1 MILNQ
6 EKEELNKIIESLIH
20 KGISP
25 QPKLKFSD
33 EDIKNKYETLKIIC
47 GVSSEKDDLNIQNIF
62 NIKPINSPVQQK
74 IMTFIY
80 NMEFYSI
87 NEMIQKYDSLSI
99 SYFQLKDENDFINFL
114 KVKKFRMI
122 PFFTMLGFASYMN
135 LKRDISDGVYKL
147 AKSKYMKDMISHYI
161 IEKRKSLASVIL
173 YYIKAILED
182 DNNEKNTDVSQSKN
196 LLIQGLNDSFQRYMC
211 FNNLYDEGEISN
223 FVYCL
228 FKVITSNVK
237 SLYLTKGPEYLLING
252 TIKYILEEIIKSF
265 TIANYFQKSK
275 MNIMYDNIANII
287 NILAEESFEEN
298 YAKLVV
304 KYCKRFNQGNR
315 NIVFTFFL
323 GLNPDYFREAFNCL
337 KFPDNKN
344 EDFYQNIQDYI
355 GQISSKKKKRIK
367 KDKKLLINNIEE
379 KKDNEDNNSQ
389 YTKGKD
395 NENETKDNLTNQN
408 KDYPYISNEKIEI
421 INTEDIKKIIE
432 CNNQLMLKNE
442 ELMLKNEKVMNEIKE
457 MKKKN
462 EELML
467 KNDEVMNEIKDVKK
481 QNEEIIQEA
490 DKKTQKLMN
499 SIVKMKSQLCSM
511 KNEMRQISYR
521 DISKLIIN
529 NYIEKYEKKLGKEMN
544 IKKRKDKAN
553 KIIEYIKGN
562 ESTYYKRLVNKYY
575 DSNHVSHISKVFE
588 DLGLNYI
595 IGLTYNK
602 NELIDKIL
610 ADYCKI
616 FLEENND
623 NKTLNEIDN
632 LFGVKKIISELLI
645 N

>member
-20 KGISP
+20 KGTSP

-33 EDIKNKYETLKIIC
+33 EDIENKYEILKIIC
-47 GVSSEKDDLNIQNIF
+47 GVSNEKEKGDLNIQNIF

-135 LKRDISDGVYKL
+135 LKRDTSDEVSKL

-182 DNNEKNTDVSQSKN
+182 DNNEENTDVFQSKN

-304 KYCKRFNQGNR
+304 EYCKRFNQGNR

-355 GQISSKKKKRIK
+355 EQISSKKKKRIK

-379 KKDNEDNNSQ
+379 KK
-389 YTKGKD
+389 
-395 NENETKDNLTNQN
+395 
-408 KDYPYISNEKIEI
+408 IM
-421 INTEDIKKIIE
+421 KIIIL
-432 CNNQLMLKNE
+432 NISKAKTMKMKPKITLL
-442 ELMLKNEKVMNEIKE
+442 IKIKIIPIFR
-457 MKKKN
+457 MKK
-462 EELML
+462 L
-467 KNDEVMNEIKDVKK
+467 K
-481 QNEEIIQEA
+481 
-490 DKKTQKLMN
+490 
-499 SIVKMKSQLCSM
+499 
-511 KNEMRQISYR
+511 
-521 DISKLIIN
+521 KLIP
-529 NYIEKYEKKLGKEMN
+529 
-544 IKKRKDKAN
+544 
-553 KIIEYIKGN
+553 
-562 ESTYYKRLVNKYY
+562 
-575 DSNHVSHISKVFE
+575 
-588 DLGLNYI
+588 
-595 IGLTYNK
+595 
-602 NELIDKIL
+602 KIL
-610 ADYCKI
+610 
-616 FLEENND
+616 
-623 NKTLNEIDN
+623 
-632 LFGVKKIISELLI
+632 KK
-645 N
+645 

>member
-33 EDIKNKYETLKIIC
+33 EDIKNKYEILKIIC

-173 YYIKAILED
+173 YYFKAILED
-182 DNNEKNTDVSQSKN
+182 DNNEKNTDVSQSN

-304 KYCKRFNQGNR
+304 EYCKRFNQGNR

-389 YTKGKD
+389 YIKSKD
-395 NENETKDNLTNQN
+395 NGNETKDNLTNQN
-408 KDYPYISNEKIEI
+408 KDYPYISNEKIEK

-442 ELMLKNEKVMNEIKE
+442 ELMLKN
-457 MKKKN
+457 
-462 EELML
+462 
-467 KNDEVMNEIKDVKK
+467 DEAMNEIKDVKK
-481 QNEEIIQEA
+481 QNEEIIQEG

-529 NYIEKYEKKLGKEMN
+529 NYIDKYEKKLGKEMN

-588 DLGLNYI
+588 DLGLKYI

-632 LFGVKKIISELLI
+632 LFCVKKIISELLI

>member
-33 EDIKNKYETLKIIC
+33 EDIENKYEILKIIC
-47 GVSSEKDDLNIQNIF
+47 GVSNEKEKGDLNIQNIF

-135 LKRDISDGVYKL
+135 LKRDTSDEVSKL

-161 IEKRKSLASVIL
+161 IEKRKSLASIIL

-182 DNNEKNTDVSQSKN
+182 DNNEENTDVSQSKN

-252 TIKYILEEIIKSF
+252 TIKYIFEEIIKSF

-275 MNIMYDNIANII
+275 MNTMYDNIANII

-304 KYCKRFNQGNR
+304 EYCKRFNQGNR

-355 GQISSKKKKRIK
+355 EQISSKKKKRIK

-389 YTKGKD
+389 YIKSKD
-395 NENETKDNLTNQN
+395 NGNETKDNLTNQN
-408 KDYPYISNEKIEI
+408 KDYPYISNEKIEK

-442 ELMLKNEKVMNEIKE
+442 EV
-457 MKKKN
+457 
-462 EELML
+462 ML
-467 KNDEVMNEIKDVKK
+467 KNDEVMNEIKEIKK
-481 QNEEIIQEA
+481 QNEEIIQEG

-529 NYIEKYEKKLGKEMN
+529 NYIDKYEKKLGKEMD

-602 NELIDKIL
+602 NELINKIL

>member
-1 MILNQ
+1 MLN
-6 EKEELNKIIESLIH
+6 H
-20 KGISP
+20 
-25 QPKLKFSD
+25 
-33 EDIKNKYETLKIIC
+33 
-47 GVSSEKDDLNIQNIF
+47 
-62 NIKPINSPVQQK
+62 
-74 IMTFIY
+74 
-80 NMEFYSI
+80 
-87 NEMIQKYDSLSI
+87 
-99 SYFQLKDENDFINFL
+99 
-114 KVKKFRMI
+114 
-122 PFFTMLGFASYMN
+122 
-135 LKRDISDGVYKL
+135 
-147 AKSKYMKDMISHYI
+147 
-161 IEKRKSLASVIL
+161 
-173 YYIKAILED
+173 
-182 DNNEKNTDVSQSKN
+182 
-196 LLIQGLNDSFQRYMC
+196 
-211 FNNLYDEGEISN
+211 

-389 YTKGKD
+389 YIKSKD

-408 KDYPYISNEKIEI
+408 KDYPYISNEKIEK

-432 CNNQLMLKNE
+432 CNNQLMLKNEELMHNQLMLKNE

-521 DISKLIIN
+521 DISKLI
-529 NYIEKYEKKLGKEMN
+529 
-544 IKKRKDKAN
+544 
-553 KIIEYIKGN
+553 
-562 ESTYYKRLVNKYY
+562 
-575 DSNHVSHISKVFE
+575 
-588 DLGLNYI
+588 
-595 IGLTYNK
+595 
-602 NELIDKIL
+602 
-610 ADYCKI
+610 
-616 FLEENND
+616 
-623 NKTLNEIDN
+623 
-632 LFGVKKIISELLI
+632 
-645 N
+645 

>member
-33 EDIKNKYETLKIIC
+33 EDIKNKYEILKIIC

-114 KVKKFRMI
+114 KVKKYRMI
-122 PFFTMLGFASYMN
+122 PFFTMLCFASYMN

-182 DNNEKNTDVSQSKN
+182 DNNEENTDVLQTKN

-252 TIKYILEEIIKSF
+252 TIKYIFEEIIKSF

-304 KYCKRFNQGNR
+304 EYCKRFNQGNR

-389 YTKGKD
+389 YIKSKD
-395 NENETKDNLTNQN
+395 NGNETKDNLTNQN
-408 KDYPYISNEKIEI
+408 KDYPYISNEKIEK

-442 ELMLKNEKVMNEIKE
+442 ELMH
-457 MKKKN
+457 KN

-467 KNDEVMNEIKDVKK
+467 KNDEVMNEIKEIKK
-481 QNEEIIQEA
+481 QNEEIIQEG

-529 NYIEKYEKKLGKEMN
+529 NYIDKYEKKLGKEMD

>member
-1 MILNQ
+1 MISNQ

-33 EDIKNKYETLKIIC
+33 EDIENKYEILKIIC
-47 GVSSEKDDLNIQNIF
+47 GVSSEKEKDDLNIQNIF

-135 LKRDISDGVYKL
+135 LKRDTSDEVSKL

-182 DNNEKNTDVSQSKN
+182 DNNEENTDVLQTKN

-223 FVYCL
+223 LVYCL

-237 SLYLTKGPEYLLING
+237 SLYLAKGPEYLLING
-252 TIKYILEEIIKSF
+252 TIKYIFEEIIKSF

-275 MNIMYDNIANII
+275 MNTMYDNIANII

-355 GQISSKKKKRIK
+355 EQISSKKKKRIK

-389 YTKGKD
+389 YIKSKD
-395 NENETKDNLTNQN
+395 NGNETIDNLTNQN
-408 KDYPYISNEKIEI
+408 KDYPYISNEKIEK

-442 ELMLKNEKVMNEIKE
+442 EVMNEIKE

-467 KNDEVMNEIKDVKK
+467 KNDEVMNEIKEIKK
-481 QNEEIIQEA
+481 QNEEIIQEG

-529 NYIEKYEKKLGKEMN
+529 NYIDKYEKKLGKEMD
-544 IKKRKDKAN
+544 IKKRKDKAT

-575 DSNHVSHISKVFE
+575 DSNHVSHISKFFE

-602 NELIDKIL
+602 NELIDKVL

-632 LFGVKKIISELLI
+632 LFGVKKIISEILS
-645 N
+645 

>member
-33 EDIKNKYETLKIIC
+33 EDIKNKYEILKIIC

-135 LKRDISDGVYKL
+135 LKRDI
-147 AKSKYMKDMISHYI
+147 
-161 IEKRKSLASVIL
+161 EKRKSLASVIL
-173 YYIKAILED
+173 YYFKAILED
-182 DNNEKNTDVSQSKN
+182 DNNEKNTDVSQSN

-304 KYCKRFNQGNR
+304 EYCKRFNQGNR

-389 YTKGKD
+389 YIKSKD
-395 NENETKDNLTNQN
+395 NGNETKDNLTNQN
-408 KDYPYISNEKIEI
+408 KDYPYISNEKIEK

-442 ELMLKNEKVMNEIKE
+442 ELMH
-457 MKKKN
+457 KN

-467 KNDEVMNEIKDVKK
+467 KNDEVMNEIKEIKK
-481 QNEEIIQEA
+481 QNEEIIQEG

-529 NYIEKYEKKLGKEMN
+529 NYIEK
-544 IKKRKDKAN
+544 
-553 KIIEYIKGN
+553 
-562 ESTYYKRLVNKYY
+562 
-575 DSNHVSHISKVFE
+575 
-588 DLGLNYI
+588 
-595 IGLTYNK
+595 K
-602 NELIDKIL
+602 N
-610 ADYCKI
+610 
-616 FLEENND
+616 
-623 NKTLNEIDN
+623 
-632 LFGVKKIISELLI
+632 
-645 N
+645 

>member
-33 EDIKNKYETLKIIC
+33 EDIENKYEILKIIC
-47 GVSSEKDDLNIQNIF
+47 GVSSEKEKDDLNIQNIF

-135 LKRDISDGVYKL
+135 LKRDTSDEVYKL

-182 DNNEKNTDVSQSKN
+182 DNNEENTDVFQTKN

-304 KYCKRFNQGNR
+304 EYCKRFNQGNR

-389 YTKGKD
+389 YIKSKD

-408 KDYPYISNEKIEI
+408 KDYPYISNEKIEK

-467 KNDEVMNEIKDVKK
+467 KNDEVMNEIKEIKK
-481 QNEEIIQEA
+481 QNEEIIQEN

-521 DISKLIIN
+521 D
-529 NYIEKYEKKLGKEMN
+529 
-544 IKKRKDKAN
+544 RKDKAN

-562 ESTYYKRLVNKYY
+562 ESTYYKRLVSKYY

-588 DLGLNYI
+588 DFGLNYI

-602 NELIDKIL
+602 SELIDKVL

-632 LFGVKKIISELLI
+632 LFGVKKIISEILS
-645 N
+645 

>member
-33 EDIKNKYETLKIIC
+33 EDIENKYEILKIIC
-47 GVSSEKDDLNIQNIF
+47 GISYEKEKGDLNIQNIF

-114 KVKKFRMI
+114 KVKKYRMI

-182 DNNEKNTDVSQSKN
+182 DNNEKNTDVFQTKN

-304 KYCKRFNQGNR
+304 KYCKKFNQGNKYC
-315 NIVFTFFL
+315 FYFL
-323 GLNPDYFREAFNCL
+323 FR
-337 KFPDNKN
+337 
-344 EDFYQNIQDYI
+344 
-355 GQISSKKKKRIK
+355 
-367 KDKKLLINNIEE
+367 
-379 KKDNEDNNSQ
+379 
-389 YTKGKD
+389 T
-395 NENETKDNLTNQN
+395 
-408 KDYPYISNEKIEI
+408 
-421 INTEDIKKIIE
+421 
-432 CNNQLMLKNE
+432 
-442 ELMLKNEKVMNEIKE
+442 
-457 MKKKN
+457 
-462 EELML
+462 
-467 KNDEVMNEIKDVKK
+467 
-481 QNEEIIQEA
+481 
-490 DKKTQKLMN
+490 
-499 SIVKMKSQLCSM
+499 
-511 KNEMRQISYR
+511 
-521 DISKLIIN
+521 
-529 NYIEKYEKKLGKEMN
+529 
-544 IKKRKDKAN
+544 
-553 KIIEYIKGN
+553 
-562 ESTYYKRLVNKYY
+562 
-575 DSNHVSHISKVFE
+575 
-588 DLGLNYI
+588 
-595 IGLTYNK
+595 
-602 NELIDKIL
+602 
-610 ADYCKI
+610 
-616 FLEENND
+616 
-623 NKTLNEIDN
+623 
-632 LFGVKKIISELLI
+632 
-645 N
+645 

>member
-1 MILNQ
+1 MISNQ

-33 EDIKNKYETLKIIC
+33 EDIKNKYEILKIIC

-173 YYIKAILED
+173 YYFKAILED
-182 DNNEKNTDVSQSKN
+182 DNNEKNTDVSQSN

-237 SLYLTKGPEYLLING
+237 SLYLTKGPEYLLIND
-252 TIKYILEEIIKSF
+252 TIKYIFEEMIKSF

-275 MNIMYDNIANII
+275 MNTMYDNIANII

-304 KYCKRFNQGNR
+304 EYCKRFNQGNR

-355 GQISSKKKKRIK
+355 EQISSKKKKRIK

-389 YTKGKD
+389 YIKSKD
-395 NENETKDNLTNQN
+395 NGNETKDNLTNQN
-408 KDYPYISNEKIEI
+408 KDYPYISNEKIEK

-442 ELMLKNEKVMNEIKE
+442 ELMLKNE
-457 MKKKN
+457 
-462 EELML
+462 ELML
-467 KNDEVMNEIKDVKK
+467 KNDEVMNEIKEIKK
-481 QNEEIIQEA
+481 QNEEIIQEG

-529 NYIEKYEKKLGKEMN
+529 NYIDKYEKKLGKEMN

-562 ESTYYKRLVNKYY
+562 ESTYYKRLVSKYY

-588 DLGLNYI
+588 DFGLNYI

-602 NELIDKIL
+602 NELIDKVL

-632 LFGVKKIISELLI
+632 LFGVKKIISEILS
-645 N
+645 

>member
-1 MILNQ
+1 MISNQ

-33 EDIKNKYETLKIIC
+33 EDIENKYEILKIIC
-47 GVSSEKDDLNIQNIF
+47 GVSSEKEKDDLNIQNIF

-135 LKRDISDGVYKL
+135 LKRDTSDEVSKL

-182 DNNEKNTDVSQSKN
+182 DNNEENTDVLQTKN

-223 FVYCL
+223 FVFCL

-237 SLYLTKGPEYLLING
+237 SLYLAKGPEYLLING
-252 TIKYILEEIIKSF
+252 TIKYIFEEIIKSF

-275 MNIMYDNIANII
+275 MNTMYDNIANII

-355 GQISSKKKKRIK
+355 EQISSKKKKRIK

-389 YTKGKD
+389 YIKSKD
-395 NENETKDNLTNQN
+395 NGNETIDNLTNQN
-408 KDYPYISNEKIEI
+408 KDYPYISNEKIEK

-442 ELMLKNEKVMNEIKE
+442 ELMLKN
-457 MKKKN
+457 
-462 EELML
+462 
-467 KNDEVMNEIKDVKK
+467 DEVMNEIKEIKK
-481 QNEEIIQEA
+481 QNEEIIQEG

-529 NYIEKYEKKLGKEMN
+529 NYIDKYEKKLGKEMD
-544 IKKRKDKAN
+544 IKKRKDKAT

-602 NELIDKIL
+602 SELIDKVL

-632 LFGVKKIISELLI
+632 LFGVKKIISEILS
-645 N
+645 

>member
-33 EDIKNKYETLKIIC
+33 EDIKNKYEILKIIC
-47 GVSSEKDDLNIQNIF
+47 GVSNEKEKGDLNIQNIF

-173 YYIKAILED
+173 YYFKAILED
-182 DNNEKNTDVSQSKN
+182 DNNEENTDVFQSKN

-237 SLYLTKGPEYLLING
+237 SLYLAKGPEYLLING
-252 TIKYILEEIIKSF
+252 TIKYIFEEIIKSF

-304 KYCKRFNQGNR
+304 EYCKRFNQGNR

-389 YTKGKD
+389 YIKSKD
-395 NENETKDNLTNQN
+395 NGNETKDNLTNQN
-408 KDYPYISNEKIEI
+408 KDYPYISNEKIEK

-442 ELMLKNEKVMNEIKE
+442 EVMNEIKE
-457 MKKKN
+457 
-462 EELML
+462 
-467 KNDEVMNEIKDVKK
+467 IKK
-481 QNEEIIQEA
+481 QNEEIIQEG

-529 NYIEKYEKKLGKEMN
+529 NYIDKYEKKLGKEMN

-588 DLGLNYI
+588 DLGLKYI

>member
-1 MILNQ
+1 M
-6 EKEELNKIIESLIH
+6 
-20 KGISP
+20 
-25 QPKLKFSD
+25 
-33 EDIKNKYETLKIIC
+33 
-47 GVSSEKDDLNIQNIF
+47 
-62 NIKPINSPVQQK
+62 
-74 IMTFIY
+74 
-80 NMEFYSI
+80 
-87 NEMIQKYDSLSI
+87 
-99 SYFQLKDENDFINFL
+99 
-114 KVKKFRMI
+114 
-122 PFFTMLGFASYMN
+122 
-135 LKRDISDGVYKL
+135 
-147 AKSKYMKDMISHYI
+147 
-161 IEKRKSLASVIL
+161 
-173 YYIKAILED
+173 
-182 DNNEKNTDVSQSKN
+182 
-196 LLIQGLNDSFQRYMC
+196 
-211 FNNLYDEGEISN
+211 
-223 FVYCL
+223 
-228 FKVITSNVK
+228 
-237 SLYLTKGPEYLLING
+237 TKGPEYLLING

-304 KYCKRFNQGNR
+304 EYCKRFNQGNR

-389 YTKGKD
+389 YIKSKD

-408 KDYPYISNEKIEI
+408 KDYPYISNEKIEK

-457 MKKKN
+457 MKEKN

-481 QNEEIIQEA
+481 QNEEA

-529 NYIEKYEKKLGKEMN
+529 NYIDKYEKKLGKEMN

-588 DLGLNYI
+588 DLGLKYI

>member
-6 EKEELNKIIESLIH
+6 EKEEFNKIIESLIH

-33 EDIKNKYETLKIIC
+33 EDIENKYEILKIIC
-47 GVSSEKDDLNIQNIF
+47 GVSNEKEKGDLNIQNIF

-135 LKRDISDGVYKL
+135 LKRDTSDEVSKL

-182 DNNEKNTDVSQSKN
+182 DNNEENTDVLQSKN
-196 LLIQGLNDSFQRYMC
+196 LLIQGLNDSYQRYMC

-237 SLYLTKGPEYLLING
+237 SLYLAKGPEYLLING

-304 KYCKRFNQGNR
+304 EYCKRFNQGNR

-355 GQISSKKKKRIK
+355 EQISSKKKKRIK

-389 YTKGKD
+389 YIKSKD
-395 NENETKDNLTNQN
+395 NGNETKDNLTNQN
-408 KDYPYISNEKIEI
+408 KDYPYISNEKIEK

-442 ELMLKNEKVMNEIKE
+442 ELMLKNEELMLKNNEVMNEIKE
-457 MKKKN
+457 
-462 EELML
+462 
-467 KNDEVMNEIKDVKK
+467 IKK
-481 QNEEIIQEA
+481 QNEEII
-490 DKKTQKLMN
+490 
-499 SIVKMKSQLCSM
+499 KMK
-511 KNEMRQISYR
+511 
-521 DISKLIIN
+521 KL
-529 NYIEKYEKKLGKEMN
+529 
-544 IKKRKDKAN
+544 IKKRRN
-553 KIIEYIKGN
+553 
-562 ESTYYKRLVNKYY
+562 
-575 DSNHVSHISKVFE
+575 
-588 DLGLNYI
+588 
-595 IGLTYNK
+595 
-602 NELIDKIL
+602 
-610 ADYCKI
+610 
-616 FLEENND
+616 
-623 NKTLNEIDN
+623 
-632 LFGVKKIISELLI
+632 
-645 N
+645 